1 MSTETINKQQD
12 FNVSRNGIEIQ
23 KYLEN
28 FYEEWISKTFETK
41 EIQTESEKFKEETM
55 PCMVCGS
62 PNIHISWDRNYSG
75 YRGNCMACKN
85 NWPES

>member
-1 MSTETINKQQD
+1 MSTEIIHKQQD

-23 KYLEN
+23 KHLEN
-28 FYEEWISKTFETK
+28 VYEEWISKTK
-41 EIQTESEKFKEETM
+41 EIQIESAKIEEETI

-62 PNIHISWDRNYSG
+62 SNIHTYWDRNYSG
-75 YRGNCMACKN
+75 YRGTCMACKN